1 MDNRK
6 NEAGSKYHAG
16 GRQETMNLITLAL
29 RGTDTIFSKKYISFH
44 NSFMLTPIDLVM
56 VSKESSFKELSNG
69 MHFNQVQH
77 IPGMVNVS

>member
-1 MDNRK
+1 MDNT
-6 NEAGSKYHAG
+6 AHAVI
-16 GRQETMNLITLAL
+16 NLQATQGVLIPY
-29 RGTDTIFSKKYISFH
+29 FQKKKKKKKKISVH
-44 NSFMLTPIDLVM
+44 DSFMLTPIDLVM

>member
-1 MDNRK
+1 MDHHTPNCF
-6 NEAGSKYHAG
+6 S
-16 GRQETMNLITLAL
+16 TLNQ
-29 RGTDTIFSKKYISFH
+29 RGADTKKYISVH